1 MEEGIVLKK
10 AGVIGAGVMGSGI
23 VQVLLQSGWE
33 VSLCDVSEAVADAG
47 RGKIAAALQKLVDRG
62 KLEEHSRD
70 KMLSNLS
77 VFGQIS
83 GLESCSIV
91 IEATAEHI
99 DTKMQLFRDLSEK
112 VSKDCIL
119 ASNTSSLSITQ
130 IASAVTYSERV
141 IGMHFFNPAPVMSLV
156 EVIKGACTS
165 DVVAKQTIAV
175 ARDLGKTPIELS
187 ESAGFIVNRLLVP
200 MINEA
205 AGLFAENVADAK
217 SIDTAMQLGCN
228 HPMGPLAL
236 ADMIGLDIIQNVM
249 LTLQDEFGD
258 DKYRVHPIIKKMVR
272 AGHLGVKTK
281 KGFYEY

>member
-112 VSKDCIL
+112 VPKDCIL

-165 DVVAKQTIAV
+165 DVVVKQTIAI